1 MRKVHI
7 IATALLWAVV
17 LHQFDAHSQPLP
29 SQENTR
35 DFIRA
40 YVSAKHCMTN
50 VGLVH
55 HLRGTPAERVQQY
68 MVEVC
73 SGPLVEVLLRD
84 APAQQVKKDLYSIAR
99 STYYQDVLNQ
109 PVPST
114 N

>member
-17 LHQFDAHSQPLP
+17 LHQFDAHPQPLP
-29 SQENTR
+29 SQANTR

-40 YVSAKHCMTN
+40 YVS
-50 VGLVH
+50 
-55 HLRGTPAERVQQY
+55 PAERVQQY